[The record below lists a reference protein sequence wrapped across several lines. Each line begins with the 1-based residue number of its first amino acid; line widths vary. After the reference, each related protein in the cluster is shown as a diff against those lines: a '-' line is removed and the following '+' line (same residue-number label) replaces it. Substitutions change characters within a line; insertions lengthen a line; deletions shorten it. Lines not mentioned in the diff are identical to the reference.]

1 MVRLDVNNS
10 TYSLGSL
17 IGVSYYLGVKG
28 SSLAAQLSMEVGVEC
43 HIMGFL
49 TFK

>member
-1 MVRLDVNNS
+1 MVRLDANNS

-17 IGVSYYLGVKG
+17 IGVSYYLEVKD
-28 SSLAAQLSMEVGVEC
+28 SSLTAQLSMEVGVEC